1 MFGQLPNPKG
11 GHAKRL
17 FVFFFFIHET
27 SSSTD
32 AIQHSKLQKERRWEP
47 QPCHKGPSEG
57 FSFVSHLHLHVPCL
71 RAPFSHQRP
80 CCLCLGSDLGLFFPL
95 KSPPRPPKRAPHP
108 LAWSR
113 RVPHAN
119 LSSLLRAKAWPT
131 PCQWDFCHGA
141 ERGWTQPKPPA
152 EVFFSRRQHNSPPC
166 CPQQPVLG
174 EQHVKRDGDTGG
186 ERWHGALGVPGGTE
200 ALLCGNQLRA
210 GAGGRGTELG
220 KTRGA
225 LWGGSAGIPAEP
237 AAGREPGH
245 GSREDDAAAARFQEL
260 C

>member
-1 MFGQLPNPKG
+1 MQRGYLC
-11 GHAKRL
+11 
-17 FVFFFFIHET
+17 FVFFIHET

-32 AIQHSKLQKERRWEP
+32 AIRHSKLQKERRWEP

-57 FSFVSHLHLHVPCL
+57 FSFVSHLHLLVPCL

-80 CCLCLGSDLGLFFPL
+80 CCLCLGSDLGLFSPP

-152 EVFFSRRQHNSPPC
+152 EVFSPGGSTIPLPAAPSSRPWVSSTSKGTVTP
-166 CPQQPVLG
+166 
-174 EQHVKRDGDTGG
+174 GG